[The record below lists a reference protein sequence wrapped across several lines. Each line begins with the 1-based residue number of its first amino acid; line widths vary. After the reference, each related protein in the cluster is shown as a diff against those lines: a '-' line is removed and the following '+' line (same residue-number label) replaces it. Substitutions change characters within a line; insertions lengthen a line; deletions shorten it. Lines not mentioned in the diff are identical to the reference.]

1 MKERFP
7 LSLCLKA
14 NGTLRFNELRSLREV
29 QTFKSGLGERTTED
43 FYSSLTVSGD
53 FIVYSVSIK

>member
-7 LSLCLKA
+7 LSLSLKA

-43 FYSSLTVSGD
+43 FYSSPTGSGD
-53 FIVYSVSIK
+53 FIVYSVSLE